1 MNVLTLINKF
11 ADENKIEYGICG
23 AEDFEY
29 LRKDFERAAV
39 NFAGFIGSDTEK
51 RIYPKL
57 TMQNAASIIVLA
69 KSYYKKYSFSND
81 QNLRAN
87 ISMGAVG
94 TDYHMEMKRLFEGI
108 GNILEKFGAKYAAFS
123 DTGPLCD
130 RAVAERSKLGFR
142 GKNGCIVTPK
152 NGSAVFLGYI
162 ITDLK
167 LKNTNNHY
175 YGCKECR
182 KCIDACPTGAL
193 NDNGFDYRKCI
204 SYLTQVKRVLSF
216 EEMKSIGFELYGC
229 DRCQRV
235 CHGTNNK
242 FEEIN
247 DIEKCRPLIKDI
259 LKMSNR
265 EFKRKFGG
273 TAMGWRG
280 ANIIKRNAICAL
292 LKYGNDEAI
301 NLAEVMTESES
312 KLLRQTAIRA
322 LILLNDGNKSA
333 FLSEYLKKEKDKDIL
348 KDLEILEEKWDTGTQ
363 ED

>member
-1 MNVLTLINKF
+1 MDVLTLISKF

-29 LRKDFERAAV
+29 LRKDFEKAAV
-39 NFAGFIGSDTEK
+39 NFAGFISNDTEK

-57 TMQNAASIIVLA
+57 TLQNAASIIVLA
-69 KSYYKKYSFSND
+69 KGYCKKYSFLND
-81 QNLRAN
+81 GKMRAD

-94 TDYHMEMKRLFEGI
+94 NDYHTEMKKLFEGI
-108 GNILEKFGAKYAAFS
+108 GSILEKFGAVYAAFS

-130 RAVAERSKLGFR
+130 RAVAERSKIGFR

-167 LKNTNNHY
+167 LENTNRVY
-175 YGCKECR
+175 DGCGNCR

-193 NDNGFDYRKCI
+193 SDGGFDYKKCI
-204 SYLTQVKRVLSF
+204 SYLSQVKRVLSF
-216 EEMKSIGFELYGC
+216 EEMKSIGIELYGC

-235 CHGTNNK
+235 CRGTNIE
-242 FEEIN
+242 FEEIT

-265 EFKRKFGG
+265 EFKERFGK

-292 LKYGNDEAI
+292 LKYNNEEAMK
-301 NLAEVMTESES
+301 LAEEMTASES
-312 KLLRQTAIRA
+312 KLIRQTAVRA
-322 LILLNDGNKSA
+322 LILLNGNEKNDFIA
-333 FLSEYLKKEKDKDIL
+333 EFMKKEKDKDICE
-348 KDLEILEEKWDTGTQ
+348 DYRGWEEKWDTGTQ